1 MNASERIVNTWLQS
15 KGYFTMANILLFQ
28 RQEIDI
34 LAVKPEGNKL
44 KRLHVEVHVSIKPA
58 GAIRAKRSI
67 TTSKEPFEQRIKEVY
82 EKSFIGINGTKRQ
95 RVIELFGSDEYEMIH
110 VRSKKLKKVDIS
122 PERVSQEFRKHKV
135 EVKWFEDILRDLIL
149 HISKGGRTCSEETLS
164 FVQLCNEFR
173 DTDPSKD
180 SNAK

>member
-1 MNASERIVNTWLQS
+1 M
-15 KGYFTMANILLFQ
+15 LFQ

-34 LAVKPEGNKL
+34 LAIKPEPEGNKF

-95 RVIELFGSDEYEMIH
+95 KVIDLFRSPDYEMIH
-110 VRSKKLKKVDIS
+110 VRSKKLKKVDGP
-122 PERVSQEFRKHKV
+122 PERVIQEFRKYKV
-135 EVKWFEDILRDLIL
+135 EVKWFEDILKDLI
-149 HISKGGRTCSEETLS
+149 HYINKEGRTCSEETLS
-164 FVQLCNEFR
+164 FLQLCNEF
-173 DTDPSKD
+173 TDSDHAKHG
-180 SNAK
+180 NAE